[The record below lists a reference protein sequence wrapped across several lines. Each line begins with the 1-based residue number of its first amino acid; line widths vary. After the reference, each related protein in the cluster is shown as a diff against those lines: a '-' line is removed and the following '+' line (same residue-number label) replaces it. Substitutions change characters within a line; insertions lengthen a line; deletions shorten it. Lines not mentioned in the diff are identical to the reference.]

1 LRSRLNDD
9 PEAAEMADDVMDAS
23 TRGAELVRRLLAF
36 ARMQHLDPEPIDLNV
51 RLPNIL
57 GLLERSLGENVDVR
71 IRPARELW
79 NASVDP
85 TQVDDAIVN
94 LAINA
99 RDAMPQGGV
108 LTIETSNVTLDEE
121 YSGLHVDVKPGDYVL
136 LAVSDTGTG
145 MPPEVVAKA
154 FEPFFT
160 TKEEGKGTGLGLSQ
174 VFGWI
179 KQSDGHIKIYS
190 EIGHGTTV
198 KLYLPRAM
206 GPSAEKAT
214 EVEPSTPT
222 GDETILV
229 VEDNPTVRKTVMR
242 QLSDLGYTIVDA
254 ESGNRA
260 LELVKEGLDFDLLL
274 TDVIMP
280 GGITGYQ
287 LAEEL
292 RAQRPDLRVLFTSG
306 YTDLAANGGRST
318 RNGPLLSKPYRKQ
331 DLGRMVRATLDEPR
345 GVGTRSRGR
354 TAFM

>member
-1 LRSRLNDD
+1 
-9 PEAAEMADDVMDAS
+9 MDAS

-57 GLLERSLGENVDVR
+57 GLLERSLGENIDVR
-71 IRPARELW
+71 IKPAGHLW
-79 NASVDP
+79 TASVDP

-108 LTIETSNVTLDEE
+108 LTIETSNVTLDED
-121 YSGLHVDVKPGDYVL
+121 YSGLHADVKPGDYVL

-145 MPPEVVAKA
+145 MSPEVITQA

-190 EIGHGTTV
+190 ELDHGTTV
-198 KLYLPRAM
+198 KLYLPRAT
-206 GPSAEKAT
+206 GPSAEKAI

-222 GDETILV
+222 GDETIFV
-229 VEDNPTVRKTVMR
+229 VEDNRKVRKTVIR

-287 LAEEL
+287 LADEL
-292 RAQRPDLRVLFTSG
+292 RAERPDLRVLFTSG
-306 YTDLAANGGRST
+306 YTDLAANGGQST
-318 RNGPLLSKPYRKQ
+318 RNDPLLSKPYRKQ
-331 DLGRMVRATLDEPR
+331 DLGRMVRATLDE
-345 GVGTRSRGR
+345 SRGDGAQR
-354 TAFM
+354 TGSQGLHVTDVG